1 MELILDEATGREIPS
16 FPDDNSEDLVDS
28 LVCVM

>member
-16 FPDDNSEDLVDS
+16 FLDDNSEDLADS